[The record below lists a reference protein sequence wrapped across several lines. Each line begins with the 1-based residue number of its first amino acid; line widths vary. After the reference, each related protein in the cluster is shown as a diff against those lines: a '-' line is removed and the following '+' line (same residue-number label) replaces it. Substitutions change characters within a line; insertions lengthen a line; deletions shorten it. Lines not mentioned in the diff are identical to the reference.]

1 MARFPL
7 FNRLSTRLTAAFVVA
22 AVLGVVMVAMLAY
35 RSTSSEFNTFLSH
48 MESMEGMM
56 GAGMMTDMMGGVTL
70 TQAAGDFLGNLRQTL
85 WIAGTAGVIVAI
97 LLGALF
103 TRLIVAPLGKVSA
116 AAGRVARGDFSQKVD
131 IGGSGELEELGQSFN
146 SMAVALKRDQELR
159 RNMIADIAH
168 ELRTPLT
175 VLRGNVEAM
184 LDGVLSPDKDNLS
197 SLHQETLLL
206 ARLVD
211 DLRTLSLAD
220 AGQLKFELQAAD
232 LKVLSS
238 QVIDGF
244 QTQLTARKQSVKLEA
259 PKELPEAW
267 ADPERTSQVL
277 RNLLN
282 NAMQYSPEGGS
293 ITVKLHSGAGAVTVS
308 VIDTGTGIPAEDLS
322 HVFDRFY
329 RVDRSRTRSTGGSGL
344 GLAIVKQ
351 LVESQGGEVRAEST
365 HGKGSTFSFRLPI
378 VRPSHA

>member
-1 MARFPL
+1 MSRFTV
-7 FNRLSTRLTAAFVVA
+7 FNRLSTRLTAAFVIA
-22 AVLGVVMVAMLAY
+22 ATLGVVMVAILAY
-35 RSTSSEFNTFLSH
+35 RSTSSDFNAFLRH

-56 GAGMMTDMMGGVTL
+56 GGGMMTAMMGSQTM
-70 TQAAGDFLGNLRQTL
+70 TQAASDFLDNLRQTL
-85 WIAGTAGVIVAI
+85 WIAGIAGVILAI

-116 AAGRVARGDFSQKVD
+116 AAGRVARGDFTQKVD

-146 SMAVALKRDQELR
+146 SMAATLKRDQELR
-159 RNMIADIAH
+159 RSMVADIAH

-175 VLRGNVEAM
+175 ILQGNVEAM
-184 LDGVLSPDKDNLS
+184 LDGVLPSSEENLA

-206 ARLVD
+206 ARLVE

-220 AGQLKFELQAAD
+220 AGHLKFQPQITD
-232 LKVLSS
+232 LRMLSS

-244 QTQLTARKQSVKLEA
+244 QTQLAAKKLVVALEA
-259 PKELPEAW
+259 PDDLPEAW
-267 ADPERTSQVL
+267 VDPERASQAL
-277 RNLLN
+277 RNLLS

-293 ITVKLHSGAGAVTVS
+293 IKIRLHSDASGVIVA
-308 VIDTGTGIPAEDLS
+308 VIDAGTGIPPDDLPR
-322 HVFDRFY
+322 VFDRFY

-351 LVESQGGEVRAEST
+351 LVEAQGGEVWVESAL
-365 HGKGSTFSFRLPI
+365 GKGSVFSCRFPFAR
-378 VRPSHA
+378 R